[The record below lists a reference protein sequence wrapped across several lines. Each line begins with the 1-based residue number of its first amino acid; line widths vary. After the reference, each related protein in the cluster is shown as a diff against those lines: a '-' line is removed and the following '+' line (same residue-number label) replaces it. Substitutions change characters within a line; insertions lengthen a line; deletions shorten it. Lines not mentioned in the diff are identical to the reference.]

1 MIPTASW
8 SGGEELLLRRAV
20 FFGVDRT
27 SRMGHDG
34 MRLVWERMKDME
46 HWKEQLDG
54 WYEEQVEVRHR
65 LHGRPELPYEE
76 RETTRFLKETL
87 TAWGIRVEELP
98 GLETGVSAVIEG
110 AHPGPMLVLR
120 EDIDALPIQENT
132 GLEFAS
138 RQDGVSHA
146 CGHDIH
152 TTALLY
158 AARSLLGQRDK
169 LHGSVKLI
177 FQCAEEVGSG
187 AYKMLE
193 AGALQNCQP
202 QAVVGFHCAPLLELG
217 KIGVRR
223 GPSNASFDI
232 FTWTI
237 TGQGGHGAYPYRCVD
252 PVVVSAY
259 LITQLQTVVSRF
271 NCPLYP
277 AVLTVGEIH
286 GGTAPNIIPDQV
298 TMRGSMR
305 AFEPQQRQKML
316 EQIRRITQDCCSSL
330 GAQGEVKRDVGIPS
344 IISDPE
350 IADGVARAVEESL
363 GKEHLHWL
371 PEPSMGSDDFS
382 VWMEACNGRGVQ
394 FSVGTHDPACPN
406 SGLGIHVAENV
417 FPDAALKYAAPVLV
431 QFALDYLGK

>member
-1 MIPTASW
+1 
-8 SGGEELLLRRAV
+8 
-20 FFGVDRT
+20 
-27 SRMGHDG
+27 
-34 MRLVWERMKDME
+34 ME

-54 WYEEQVEVRHR
+54 WYEEQVETRHR

-138 RQDGVSHA
+138 RQAGVSHA

-193 AGALQNCQP
+193 AGALRNCQP

-406 SGLGIHVAENV
+406 SGLGIHVAENI

-431 QFALDYLGK
+431 QFALDYLEK

>member
-1 MIPTASW
+1 
-8 SGGEELLLRRAV
+8 
-20 FFGVDRT
+20 
-27 SRMGHDG
+27 
-34 MRLVWERMKDME
+34 ME
-46 HWKEQLDG
+46 NWKGWLEN
-54 WYEEQVEVRHR
+54 WYEEQVEVRHW
-65 LHGRPELPYEE
+65 LHRNPELPYEE
-76 RETTRFLKETL
+76 QETTRFLKEQL
-87 TAWGIRVEELP
+87 TAWGIQVEELP

-110 AHPGPMLVLR
+110 ARPGPMLVLR

-132 GLEFAS
+132 GLDFAS
-138 RQDGVSHA
+138 QRSGVCHA
-146 CGHDIH
+146 CGHDVH
-152 TTALLY
+152 TAALLY
-158 AARSLLGQRDK
+158 AARALNALRGE

-193 AGALQNCQP
+193 AGALRDCQP

-237 TGQGGHGAYPYRCVD
+237 TGRGGHGAYPQRCVD
-252 PVVVSAY
+252 PVVVSAH

-271 NCPLYP
+271 NNPTHP

-298 TMRGSMR
+298 TMRGAMR
-305 AFEPQQRQKML
+305 AFDEGLRQEML
-316 EQIRRITQDCCSSL
+316 NQIGQITRDCCAAL
-330 GAQGEVKRDVGIPS
+330 GAKGEVARDVGIPS

-363 GKEHLHWL
+363 GQEHLHWV

-382 VWMEACNGRGVQ
+382 VWMEPCGGRGVQ
-394 FSVGTHDPACPN
+394 FQVGTHDPACPN
-406 SGLGIHVAENV
+406 SGLGIHVAENI
-417 FPDAALKYAAPVLV
+417 FPDEALRYAAPVLV
-431 QFALDYLGK
+431 QFAVDYLGK

>member
-1 MIPTASW
+1 
-8 SGGEELLLRRAV
+8 
-20 FFGVDRT
+20 
-27 SRMGHDG
+27 
-34 MRLVWERMKDME
+34 ME
-46 HWKEQLDG
+46 NWKGWLED
-54 WYEEQVEVRHR
+54 WYEEQVEVRHM
-65 LHGRPELPYEE
+65 LHRNPELPYEE
-76 RETTRFLKETL
+76 RETTRFLKEQL
-87 TAWGIRVEELP
+87 TAWGIQVEELP

-132 GLEFAS
+132 GLDFAS
-138 RQDGVSHA
+138 QRPRVCHA
-146 CGHDIH
+146 CGHDVH
-152 TTALLY
+152 TAALLY
-158 AARSLLGQRDK
+158 AARALNALRGE

-193 AGALQNCQP
+193 AGALKGCQP
-202 QAVVGFHCAPLLELG
+202 RAVVGFHCAPLLELG

-237 TGQGGHGAYPYRCVD
+237 TGRGGHGAYPQRCVD
-252 PVVVSAY
+252 PVVVSAH

-271 NCPLYP
+271 NNPIHP

-298 TMRGSMR
+298 TMRGAMR
-305 AFEPQQRQKML
+305 AFDEGLRQEML
-316 EQIRRITQDCCSSL
+316 KQIGQITRDCCAAL
-330 GAQGEVKRDVGIPS
+330 GAKGEVARDVGIPS

-363 GKEHLHWL
+363 GQEHLHWV

-382 VWMEACNGRGVQ
+382 VWMEACGGRGVQ
-394 FSVGTHDPACPN
+394 FQVGTHDPACPN
-406 SGLGIHVAENV
+406 SGLGIHVAENI
-417 FPDAALKYAAPVLV
+417 FPDEALRYAAPVLV
-431 QFALDYLGK
+431 QFAVDYLGK

>member
-1 MIPTASW
+1 
-8 SGGEELLLRRAV
+8 
-20 FFGVDRT
+20 
-27 SRMGHDG
+27 
-34 MRLVWERMKDME
+34 ME
-46 HWKEQLDG
+46 NWKG
-54 WYEEQVEVRHR
+54 WLENWHEEQVEVRHR
-65 LHGRPELPYEE
+65 LHRNPELPYEE
-76 RETTRFLKETL
+76 RETTRFLKEQL

-132 GLEFAS
+132 GLDFAS
-138 RQDGVSHA
+138 QRPRVCHA
-146 CGHDIH
+146 CGHDVH
-152 TTALLY
+152 TAALLY
-158 AARSLLGQRDK
+158 AARALNALRGE

-193 AGALQNCQP
+193 AGALKDCQP

-237 TGQGGHGAYPYRCVD
+237 TGRGGHGAYPQRCVD
-252 PVVVSAY
+252 PVVVSAH

-271 NCPLYP
+271 NNPIHP

-298 TMRGSMR
+298 TMRGAMR
-305 AFEPQQRQKML
+305 AFDEGLRQEML
-316 EQIRRITQDCCSSL
+316 KQIGQITRDCCAAL
-330 GAQGEVKRDVGIPS
+330 GAKGEVARDVGIPS

-350 IADGVARAVEESL
+350 IADGVAQAVEESL
-363 GKEHLHWL
+363 GKEHLHWV
-371 PEPSMGSDDFS
+371 PEASMGSDDFS
-382 VWMEACNGRGVQ
+382 VWMEACGGRGVQ
-394 FSVGTHDPACPN
+394 FQVGTHDPACPN
-406 SGLGIHVAENV
+406 SGLGIHVAENI
-417 FPDAALKYAAPVLV
+417 FPDDALHYAAPVLV
-431 QFALDYLGK
+431 QFGVDYLGK

>member
-1 MIPTASW
+1 
-8 SGGEELLLRRAV
+8 
-20 FFGVDRT
+20 
-27 SRMGHDG
+27 
-34 MRLVWERMKDME
+34 ME
-46 HWKEQLDG
+46 NWKGWLEN

-65 LHGRPELPYEE
+65 LHRNPELPYEE
-76 RETTRFLKETL
+76 RETTRFLKEQL
-87 TAWGIRVEELP
+87 TAWGIQVEELP

-110 AHPGPMLVLR
+110 THPGPMLVLR

-132 GLEFAS
+132 GLDFAS
-138 RQDGVSHA
+138 QRPRVCHA
-146 CGHDIH
+146 CGHDVH
-152 TTALLY
+152 TAALLY
-158 AARSLLGQRDK
+158 AARALNALRGE

-193 AGALQNCQP
+193 AGALKDCQP

-237 TGQGGHGAYPYRCVD
+237 TGRGGHGAYPQRCVD
-252 PVVVSAY
+252 PVVVSAH

-271 NCPLYP
+271 NNPIHP

-298 TMRGSMR
+298 TMRGAMR
-305 AFEPQQRQKML
+305 AFDEGLRQEML
-316 EQIRRITQDCCSSL
+316 KQIGQITRDCCAAL
-330 GAQGEVKRDVGIPS
+330 GAKGEVARDVGIPS

-363 GKEHLHWL
+363 GQEHLHWV

-382 VWMEACNGRGVQ
+382 VWMEACGGRGVQ
-394 FSVGTHDPACPN
+394 FQVGTHDPACPN
-406 SGLGIHVAENV
+406 SGLGIHVAENI
-417 FPDAALKYAAPVLV
+417 FPDEALRYAAPVLV
-431 QFALDYLGK
+431 QFAVDYLGK

>member
-1 MIPTASW
+1 
-8 SGGEELLLRRAV
+8 
-20 FFGVDRT
+20 
-27 SRMGHDG
+27 
-34 MRLVWERMKDME
+34 ME
-46 HWKEQLDG
+46 NWKGWLEN

-65 LHGRPELPYEE
+65 LHRNPELPYEE
-76 RETTRFLKETL
+76 RETTRFLKEQL

-132 GLEFAS
+132 GLDFAS
-138 RQDGVSHA
+138 QKPGVCHA
-146 CGHDIH
+146 CGHDVH
-152 TTALLY
+152 TAALLY
-158 AARSLLGQRDK
+158 AARALNALQGE
-169 LHGSVKLI
+169 LYGSVKLI

-193 AGALQNCQP
+193 AGALKDCQP

-237 TGQGGHGAYPYRCVD
+237 TGRGGHGAYPQRCVD
-252 PVVVSAY
+252 PVVVSAH
-259 LITQLQTVVSRF
+259 LITQLQTVISRF
-271 NCPLYP
+271 NNPTHP

-298 TMRGSMR
+298 TMRGAMR
-305 AFEPQQRQKML
+305 AFDEGLRQEML
-316 EQIRRITQDCCSSL
+316 EQIGQITRDCCAAL
-330 GAQGEVKRDVGIPS
+330 GAKGEVTRDVGIPS

-350 IADGVARAVEESL
+350 IADGVVRAVEESL
-363 GKEHLHWL
+363 GQEHLHWV

-382 VWMEACNGRGVQ
+382 VWMEACGGRGVQ
-394 FSVGTHDPACPN
+394 FQVGTHDPACLN
-406 SGLGIHVAENV
+406 SGLGIHVAENI
-417 FPDAALKYAAPVLV
+417 FPDEALRYAAPVLV
-431 QFALDYLGK
+431 QFAVDYLGK

>member
-1 MIPTASW
+1 
-8 SGGEELLLRRAV
+8 
-20 FFGVDRT
+20 
-27 SRMGHDG
+27 
-34 MRLVWERMKDME
+34 ME
-46 HWKEQLDG
+46 NWKGWLED
-54 WYEEQVEVRHR
+54 WYEEQVEVRHM
-65 LHGRPELPYEE
+65 LHRNPELPYEE
-76 RETTRFLKETL
+76 RETTRFLKQQL
-87 TAWGIRVEELP
+87 KDWGIQVEDLP

-120 EDIDALPIQENT
+120 EDIDALPILENT
-132 GLEFAS
+132 GLDFAS
-138 RQDGVSHA
+138 KKPGVCHA
-146 CGHDIH
+146 CGHDVH
-152 TTALLY
+152 TAALLY
-158 AARSLLGQRDK
+158 AARALQQLREE

-193 AGALQNCQP
+193 AGALKDCQP

-237 TGQGGHGAYPYRCVD
+237 TGRGGHGAYPQRCVD
-252 PVVVSAY
+252 PVVVSAH

-271 NCPLYP
+271 NNPTHP

-298 TMRGSMR
+298 TMRGAMR
-305 AFEPQQRQKML
+305 AFDAGLRQEML
-316 EQIRRITQDCCSSL
+316 EQIRQITRDCCAAL
-330 GAQGEVKRDVGIPS
+330 GAKGEVSRDVGIPS

-363 GKEHLHWL
+363 GQEHLHWV
-371 PEPSMGSDDFS
+371 PEASMGSDDFS
-382 VWMEACNGRGVQ
+382 MWMEACGGRGVQ
-394 FSVGTHDPACPN
+394 FQVGTHDPACPN
-406 SGLGIHVAENV
+406 SGLGIHVAENI
-417 FPDAALKYAAPVLV
+417 FPDEALRYAVPVLV
-431 QFALDYLGK
+431 QFAVDYLKK

>member
-1 MIPTASW
+1 
-8 SGGEELLLRRAV
+8 
-20 FFGVDRT
+20 
-27 SRMGHDG
+27 
-34 MRLVWERMKDME
+34 ME

-54 WYEEQVEVRHR
+54 WYEEQVETRHR
-65 LHGRPELPYEE
+65 LHGSPELPYEE
-76 RETTRFLKETL
+76 RETTRFVKETL

-316 EQIRRITQDCCSSL
+316 EQIRRITQDCCSAL

-363 GKEHLHWL
+363 GKEHLYWL

-431 QFALDYLGK
+431 QFALDYLGKK

>member
-1 MIPTASW
+1 MENW
-8 SGGEELLLRRAV
+8 KGWLE
-20 FFGVDRT
+20 
-27 SRMGHDG
+27 
-34 MRLVWERMKDME
+34 VWYK
-46 HWKEQLDG
+46 
-54 WYEEQVEVRHR
+54 EQVEVRHM
-65 LHGRPELPYEE
+65 LHRNPELPYEE
-76 RETTRFLKETL
+76 RETTRFLKQQL
-87 TAWGIRVEELP
+87 KDWGIQVEELP

-120 EDIDALPIQENT
+120 EDIDALPILENT
-132 GLEFAS
+132 GLDFAS
-138 RQDGVSHA
+138 QKSGVCHA
-146 CGHDIH
+146 CGHDVH
-152 TTALLY
+152 TAALLY
-158 AARSLLGQRDK
+158 AARALQQLREE

-193 AGALQNCQP
+193 AGALKDCQP

-237 TGQGGHGAYPYRCVD
+237 TGRGGHGAYPQRCVD
-252 PVVVSAY
+252 PVVVSAH

-271 NCPLYP
+271 NNPTHP

-298 TMRGSMR
+298 TMRGAMR
-305 AFEPQQRQKML
+305 AFDEGLRQEML
-316 EQIRRITQDCCSSL
+316 EQIRQITQDCCAAL
-330 GAQGEVKRDVGIPS
+330 GAKGEVSRDVGIPP

-363 GKEHLHWL
+363 GQEHLHWV
-371 PEPSMGSDDFS
+371 PEASMGSDDFS
-382 VWMEACNGRGVQ
+382 VWMEACGGWGVQ
-394 FSVGTHDPACPN
+394 FQVGTHDPACPN
-406 SGLGIHVAENV
+406 SGLGIHVAENI
-417 FPDAALKYAAPVLV
+417 FPDEALRYAAPVLV
-431 QFALDYLGK
+431 QFAVDYLKK

>member
-1 MIPTASW
+1 
-8 SGGEELLLRRAV
+8 
-20 FFGVDRT
+20 
-27 SRMGHDG
+27 
-34 MRLVWERMKDME
+34 ME
-46 HWKEQLDG
+46 NWKRWLED
-54 WYEEQVEVRHR
+54 WYEEQVEVRHM
-65 LHGRPELPYEE
+65 LHRNPELPYEE
-76 RETTRFLKETL
+76 RETTRFLRQQLKD
-87 TAWGIRVEELP
+87 WGIQVEDLP

-120 EDIDALPIQENT
+120 EDIDALPILENT
-132 GLEFAS
+132 GLDFVS
-138 RQDGVSHA
+138 QKSGVCHA
-146 CGHDIH
+146 CGHDVH
-152 TTALLY
+152 TAALLY
-158 AARSLLGQRDK
+158 AARALQQLREE

-193 AGALQNCQP
+193 AGALKDCQP

-237 TGQGGHGAYPYRCVD
+237 TGRGGHGAYPQRCVD
-252 PVVVSAY
+252 PVVVSAH

-271 NCPLYP
+271 NNPTHP

-298 TMRGSMR
+298 TMRGAMR
-305 AFEPQQRQKML
+305 AFDEELRQEML
-316 EQIRRITQDCCSSL
+316 GQIRQITRDCCAAL
-330 GAQGEVKRDVGIPS
+330 GAKGEVSRDVGIPS

-363 GKEHLHWL
+363 GQEHLHWV
-371 PEPSMGSDDFS
+371 PEASMGSDDFS
-382 VWMEACNGRGVQ
+382 VWMEACGGRGVQ
-394 FSVGTHDPACPN
+394 FQVGTHDPACPN
-406 SGLGIHVAENV
+406 SGLGIHVAENI
-417 FPDAALKYAAPVLV
+417 FPDEALRYAAPVLV
-431 QFALDYLGK
+431 QFAVDYLKK

>member
-1 MIPTASW
+1 
-8 SGGEELLLRRAV
+8 
-20 FFGVDRT
+20 
-27 SRMGHDG
+27 
-34 MRLVWERMKDME
+34 ME
-46 HWKEQLDG
+46 NWKGWLEN

-65 LHGRPELPYEE
+65 LHRNPELPYEE
-76 RETTRFLKETL
+76 RETTRFLKEQL
-87 TAWGIRVEELP
+87 TAWGIQVEELP

-132 GLEFAS
+132 GLDFAS
-138 RQDGVSHA
+138 QRPRVCHA
-146 CGHDIH
+146 CGHDVH
-152 TTALLY
+152 TAALLY
-158 AARSLLGQRDK
+158 AARALNALRGE
-169 LHGSVKLI
+169 LHGSVKLV

-193 AGALQNCQP
+193 AGALKDCQP

-237 TGQGGHGAYPYRCVD
+237 TGRGGHGAYPQRCVD
-252 PVVVSAY
+252 PVVVSAH

-271 NCPLYP
+271 NNPIHP

-298 TMRGSMR
+298 TMRGAMR
-305 AFEPQQRQKML
+305 AFDEGLRQEML
-316 EQIRRITQDCCSSL
+316 KQIGQITRDCCAAL
-330 GAQGEVKRDVGIPS
+330 GAKGEVARDVGIPS

-363 GKEHLHWL
+363 GQENLHWV

-382 VWMEACNGRGVQ
+382 VWMEACGGRGVQ
-394 FSVGTHDPACPN
+394 FQVGTHDPACPN
-406 SGLGIHVAENV
+406 SGLGIHVAENI
-417 FPDAALKYAAPVLV
+417 FPDEALHYAAPVLV
-431 QFALDYLGK
+431 QFTVDYLGK

>member
-1 MIPTASW
+1 
-8 SGGEELLLRRAV
+8 
-20 FFGVDRT
+20 
-27 SRMGHDG
+27 
-34 MRLVWERMKDME
+34 ME
-46 HWKEQLDG
+46 NWKGWLED
-54 WYEEQVEVRHR
+54 WYEEQVEVRHM
-65 LHGRPELPYEE
+65 LHRNPELPYEE
-76 RETTRFLKETL
+76 RETTRFLKQQL
-87 TAWGIRVEELP
+87 KDWGIQVEDLP

-120 EDIDALPIQENT
+120 EDIDALPILENT
-132 GLEFAS
+132 GLDFAS
-138 RQDGVSHA
+138 QKPGVCHA
-146 CGHDIH
+146 CGHDVH
-152 TTALLY
+152 TAALLY
-158 AARSLLGQRDK
+158 AARALQQLREE

-193 AGALQNCQP
+193 AGALKDCHP

-237 TGQGGHGAYPYRCVD
+237 TGRGGHGAYPQRCVD
-252 PVVVSAY
+252 PVVVSAH

-271 NCPLYP
+271 NNPTHP

-298 TMRGSMR
+298 TMRGAMR
-305 AFEPQQRQKML
+305 AFDEKLRQEML
-316 EQIRRITQDCCSSL
+316 EQIRQITRDCCAAL
-330 GAQGEVKRDVGIPS
+330 GAKGEVSRDVGIPS

-363 GKEHLHWL
+363 GQEHLHWV
-371 PEPSMGSDDFS
+371 PEASMGSDDFS
-382 VWMEACNGRGVQ
+382 VWMEACGGRGVQ
-394 FSVGTHDPACPN
+394 FQVGTHDPACPN
-406 SGLGIHVAENV
+406 SGLGIHVAENI
-417 FPDAALKYAAPVLV
+417 FPDEALRYAVPVLV
-431 QFALDYLGK
+431 RLAVDYLKK

>member
-1 MIPTASW
+1 
-8 SGGEELLLRRAV
+8 
-20 FFGVDRT
+20 
-27 SRMGHDG
+27 
-34 MRLVWERMKDME
+34 ME
-46 HWKEQLDG
+46 NWKGWLEN
-54 WYEEQVEVRHR
+54 WYEEQVEARHR
-65 LHGRPELPYEE
+65 LHRNPELPYEE
-76 RETTRFLKETL
+76 RETTRFLKEQL
-87 TAWGIRVEELP
+87 TAWGIQVEELP

-132 GLEFAS
+132 GLDFAS
-138 RQDGVSHA
+138 QKPGVCHA
-146 CGHDIH
+146 CGHDVH
-152 TTALLY
+152 TAALLY
-158 AARSLLGQRDK
+158 AARALNGLRGE

-193 AGALQNCQP
+193 AGALKDCSP

-237 TGQGGHGAYPYRCVD
+237 TGRGGHGAYPQRCVD
-252 PVVVSAY
+252 PVVVSAH

-271 NCPLYP
+271 NNPIHP

-298 TMRGSMR
+298 TMRGAMR
-305 AFEPQQRQKML
+305 AFDEGLRREML
-316 EQIRRITQDCCSSL
+316 KQIGQITRDCCAAL
-330 GAQGEVKRDVGIPS
+330 GAKGEVTRDVGIPS

-363 GKEHLHWL
+363 GQEHLHWV

-382 VWMEACNGRGVQ
+382 VWMEACGGRGVQ
-394 FSVGTHDPACPN
+394 FQVGTHDPACPN
-406 SGLGIHVAENV
+406 SGLGIHVAENI
-417 FPDAALKYAAPVLV
+417 FPDEALRYAAPVLV
-431 QFALDYLGK
+431 QFAVDYLKQ

>member
-1 MIPTASW
+1 
-8 SGGEELLLRRAV
+8 
-20 FFGVDRT
+20 
-27 SRMGHDG
+27 
-34 MRLVWERMKDME
+34 ME
-46 HWKEQLDG
+46 NWKGWLEN

-65 LHGRPELPYEE
+65 LHRNPELPYEE
-76 RETTRFLKETL
+76 RKTTRFLKEQL
-87 TAWGIRVEELP
+87 TAWGIQVEELP

-132 GLEFAS
+132 GLDFAS
-138 RQDGVSHA
+138 QRSGVCHA
-146 CGHDIH
+146 CGHDVH
-152 TTALLY
+152 TAALLY
-158 AARSLLGQRDK
+158 AARALNALRGE

-193 AGALQNCQP
+193 AGALRDFQP

-237 TGQGGHGAYPYRCVD
+237 TGRGGHGAYPQRCVD
-252 PVVVSAY
+252 PVVVSAH

-271 NCPLYP
+271 NNPIHP

-298 TMRGSMR
+298 TMRGAMR
-305 AFEPQQRQKML
+305 AFDEGLRQEML
-316 EQIRRITQDCCSSL
+316 NQIRQITRDCCAAL
-330 GAQGEVKRDVGIPS
+330 GAKGEVSRDVGIPS

-363 GKEHLHWL
+363 GQEHLYWV

-382 VWMEACNGRGVQ
+382 VWMEACGGRGVQ
-394 FSVGTHDPACPN
+394 FQVGTHDPACPN
-406 SGLGIHVAENV
+406 SGLGIHVAENI
-417 FPDAALKYAAPVLV
+417 FPDEALRYAAPVLV
-431 QFALDYLGK
+431 QFAVDYLGK

>member
-1 MIPTASW
+1 
-8 SGGEELLLRRAV
+8 
-20 FFGVDRT
+20 
-27 SRMGHDG
+27 
-34 MRLVWERMKDME
+34 ME
-46 HWKEQLDG
+46 NWKGWLED
-54 WYEEQVEVRHR
+54 WYEEQVEVRHM
-65 LHGRPELPYEE
+65 LHRNPELPYEE
-76 RETTRFLKETL
+76 RETTRFLKQQL
-87 TAWGIRVEELP
+87 KDWGIQVEELP

-120 EDIDALPIQENT
+120 EDIDALPILENT
-132 GLEFAS
+132 GLDFAS
-138 RQDGVSHA
+138 QKPGVCHA
-146 CGHDIH
+146 CGHDVH
-152 TTALLY
+152 TAALLY
-158 AARSLLGQRDK
+158 AARALQQLREE

-193 AGALQNCQP
+193 AGALKDCQP

-237 TGQGGHGAYPYRCVD
+237 TGRGGHGAYPQRCVD
-252 PVVVSAY
+252 PVVVSAH

-271 NCPLYP
+271 NNPTHP

-298 TMRGSMR
+298 TMRGAMR
-305 AFEPQQRQKML
+305 AFDEGLRQEML
-316 EQIRRITQDCCSSL
+316 EQIRQITRDCCAAL
-330 GAQGEVKRDVGIPS
+330 GAKGEVSRDVGIPS

-363 GKEHLHWL
+363 GQEHLHWV
-371 PEPSMGSDDFS
+371 PEASMGSDDFS
-382 VWMEACNGRGVQ
+382 VWMEACGGRGVQ
-394 FSVGTHDPACPN
+394 FQVGTHDPACPN
-406 SGLGIHVAENV
+406 SGLGIHVAENI
-417 FPDAALKYAAPVLV
+417 FPDEALRYAVTVLV
-431 QFALDYLGK
+431 QFAVDYLKK

>member
-1 MIPTASW
+1 
-8 SGGEELLLRRAV
+8 
-20 FFGVDRT
+20 
-27 SRMGHDG
+27 
-34 MRLVWERMKDME
+34 ME
-46 HWKEQLDG
+46 NWKGWLED
-54 WYEEQVEVRHR
+54 WYEEQVEVRHM
-65 LHGRPELPYEE
+65 LHRNPELPYEE
-76 RETTRFLKETL
+76 RETTRFLKQQMKK
-87 TAWGIRVEELP
+87 WGIRVEELP

-120 EDIDALPIQENT
+120 EDIDALPILENT
-132 GLEFAS
+132 GLDFAS
-138 RQDGVSHA
+138 QKPGVCHA
-146 CGHDIH
+146 CGHDVH
-152 TTALLY
+152 TAALLY
-158 AARSLLGQRDK
+158 AARALQQLREE

-193 AGALQNCQP
+193 AGALKDCQP

-237 TGQGGHGAYPYRCVD
+237 TGRGGHGAYPQRCVD
-252 PVVVSAY
+252 PVVVSAH

-271 NCPLYP
+271 NNPTHP

-298 TMRGSMR
+298 TMRGAMR
-305 AFEPQQRQKML
+305 AFDEKLRQEML
-316 EQIRRITQDCCSSL
+316 EQIRQITRDCCAAL
-330 GAQGEVKRDVGIPS
+330 GAKGEVSRDVGIPS

-363 GKEHLHWL
+363 GQEYLHWV
-371 PEPSMGSDDFS
+371 PEASMGSDDFS
-382 VWMEACNGRGVQ
+382 VWMEACGGRGVQ
-394 FSVGTHDPACPN
+394 FQVGTHDPACPN
-406 SGLGIHVAENV
+406 SGLGIHVAENI
-417 FPDAALKYAAPVLV
+417 FPDEALRYAAPVLV
-431 QFALDYLGK
+431 QFAVDYLKK

>member
-1 MIPTASW
+1 
-8 SGGEELLLRRAV
+8 
-20 FFGVDRT
+20 
-27 SRMGHDG
+27 
-34 MRLVWERMKDME
+34 ME
-46 HWKEQLDG
+46 NWKG
-54 WYEEQVEVRHR
+54 WLADWYNEQVEVRHM
-65 LHGRPELPYEE
+65 LHRNPELPYEE
-76 RETTRFLKETL
+76 RETTRFLKQQL

-120 EDIDALPIQENT
+120 EDIDALPILENT
-132 GLEFAS
+132 GLDFAS
-138 RQDGVSHA
+138 QKPGVCHA
-146 CGHDIH
+146 CGHDVH
-152 TTALLY
+152 TAALLY
-158 AARSLLGQRDK
+158 AARALQQLREE

-193 AGALQNCQP
+193 AGALKDCQP

-223 GPSNASFDI
+223 GASNASFDI

-237 TGQGGHGAYPYRCVD
+237 TGRGGHGAYPQRCVD
-252 PVVVSAY
+252 PVVVSAH

-271 NCPLYP
+271 NNPTHP

-298 TMRGSMR
+298 TMRGAMR
-305 AFEPQQRQKML
+305 AFDEGLRQEML
-316 EQIRRITQDCCSSL
+316 EQIRQITRDCCAAL
-330 GAQGEVKRDVGIPS
+330 GAKGEVSRDVGIPS

-363 GKEHLHWL
+363 GQEHLHWV
-371 PEPSMGSDDFS
+371 PEASMGSDDFS
-382 VWMEACNGRGVQ
+382 VWMEACGGRGVQ
-394 FSVGTHDPACPN
+394 FQVGTHDPACPN
-406 SGLGIHVAENV
+406 SGLGIHVAENI
-417 FPDAALKYAAPVLV
+417 FPDEALRYAAPVLV
-431 QFALDYLGK
+431 QFAVDYLKK

>member
-1 MIPTASW
+1 
-8 SGGEELLLRRAV
+8 
-20 FFGVDRT
+20 
-27 SRMGHDG
+27 
-34 MRLVWERMKDME
+34 ME
-46 HWKEQLDG
+46 NWKGWLEN

-65 LHGRPELPYEE
+65 LHRNPELPYEE
-76 RETTRFLKETL
+76 RETTRFLKEQL
-87 TAWGIRVEELP
+87 TAWGIQVEELP

-110 AHPGPMLVLR
+110 AHPGPMLILR

-132 GLEFAS
+132 GLDFAS
-138 RQDGVSHA
+138 QRSGVCHA
-146 CGHDIH
+146 CGHDVH
-152 TTALLY
+152 TAALLY
-158 AARSLLGQRDK
+158 AARALNALRGE

-193 AGALQNCQP
+193 AGALKDCQP

-237 TGQGGHGAYPYRCVD
+237 TGRGGHGAYPQRCVD
-252 PVVVSAY
+252 PVVVSAH

-271 NCPLYP
+271 NNPIHP

-298 TMRGSMR
+298 TMRGAMR
-305 AFEPQQRQKML
+305 AFDEGLRQEML
-316 EQIRRITQDCCSSL
+316 KQIGQITRDCCAAL
-330 GAQGEVKRDVGIPS
+330 GAKGEVTRDVGIPS

-350 IADGVARAVEESL
+350 IADRVARAVEESL
-363 GKEHLHWL
+363 GQEHLHWV

-382 VWMEACNGRGVQ
+382 VWMEACGGRGVQ
-394 FSVGTHDPACPN
+394 FQVGTHDPACPN
-406 SGLGIHVAENV
+406 SGLGIHVAENI
-417 FPDAALKYAAPVLV
+417 FPDEALRYAAPVLV
-431 QFALDYLGK
+431 QFAVDYLGK

>member
-1 MIPTASW
+1 
-8 SGGEELLLRRAV
+8 
-20 FFGVDRT
+20 
-27 SRMGHDG
+27 
-34 MRLVWERMKDME
+34 ME

-54 WYEEQVEVRHR
+54 WYEEQVETRHR
-65 LHGRPELPYEE
+65 LHGSPELPYEE

-193 AGALQNCQP
+193 AGALRNCQP

-316 EQIRRITQDCCSSL
+316 EQIRRITQDCCSAL

-363 GKEHLHWL
+363 GKEHLYWL

-406 SGLGIHVAENV
+406 SGLGIHVAENI
-417 FPDAALKYAAPVLV
+417 FPDEALKYAAPVLV
-431 QFALDYLGK
+431 QFTLDDLGEK

>member
-1 MIPTASW
+1 
-8 SGGEELLLRRAV
+8 
-20 FFGVDRT
+20 
-27 SRMGHDG
+27 
-34 MRLVWERMKDME
+34 ME
-46 HWKEQLDG
+46 NWKGWLEN

-65 LHGRPELPYEE
+65 LHRNPELPYEE
-76 RETTRFLKETL
+76 RETTRFLKEQL
-87 TAWGIRVEELP
+87 TAWGIQVEELP

-132 GLEFAS
+132 GLDFAS
-138 RQDGVSHA
+138 QKPGVCHA
-146 CGHDIH
+146 CGHDVH
-152 TTALLY
+152 TAALLY
-158 AARSLLGQRDK
+158 AARALNGLRGE

-193 AGALQNCQP
+193 AGALKGCHP

-237 TGQGGHGAYPYRCVD
+237 TGRGGHGAYPQRCVD
-252 PVVVSAY
+252 PVVVSAH

-271 NCPLYP
+271 NNPTHP

-298 TMRGSMR
+298 TMRGAMR
-305 AFEPQQRQKML
+305 AFDEGLRQEML
-316 EQIRRITQDCCSSL
+316 EQIRQITRDCCAAL
-330 GAQGEVKRDVGIPS
+330 GAKGEVTRDVGIPS

-363 GKEHLHWL
+363 GQEHLHWV

-382 VWMEACNGRGVQ
+382 VWMEACGGRGVQ
-394 FSVGTHDPACPN
+394 FQVGTHDPACPN
-406 SGLGIHVAENV
+406 SGLGIHVAENI
-417 FPDAALKYAAPVLV
+417 FPDEALRYAAPVLV
-431 QFALDYLGK
+431 QFAMDYLGK

>member
-1 MIPTASW
+1 
-8 SGGEELLLRRAV
+8 
-20 FFGVDRT
+20 
-27 SRMGHDG
+27 
-34 MRLVWERMKDME
+34 ME
-46 HWKEQLDG
+46 NWKGWLEN

-65 LHGRPELPYEE
+65 LHRNPELPYEE
-76 RETTRFLKETL
+76 RETTRFLKEQL
-87 TAWGIRVEELP
+87 TAWGIQVEELP

-110 AHPGPMLVLR
+110 THPGPMLVLR

-132 GLEFAS
+132 GLDFAS
-138 RQDGVSHA
+138 QRPRVCHA
-146 CGHDIH
+146 CGHDVH
-152 TTALLY
+152 TAALLY
-158 AARSLLGQRDK
+158 AARALNALRGE

-193 AGALQNCQP
+193 AGALKDCQP

-237 TGQGGHGAYPYRCVD
+237 TGRGGHGAYPQRCVD
-252 PVVVSAY
+252 PVVVSAH

-271 NCPLYP
+271 NNPTHP

-298 TMRGSMR
+298 TMRGAMR
-305 AFEPQQRQKML
+305 AFDEGLRQEML
-316 EQIRRITQDCCSSL
+316 KQIGQITRDCCAAL
-330 GAQGEVKRDVGIPS
+330 GAKGEVTRDVGIPS

-363 GKEHLHWL
+363 GQENLHWV

-382 VWMEACNGRGVQ
+382 VWMEACGGRGVQ
-394 FSVGTHDPACPN
+394 FQVGTHDPACPN
-406 SGLGIHVAENV
+406 SGLGIHVAENI
-417 FPDAALKYAAPVLV
+417 FPDEALRYAALVLV
-431 QFALDYLGK
+431 QFAVDYLGK

>member
-1 MIPTASW
+1 
-8 SGGEELLLRRAV
+8 
-20 FFGVDRT
+20 
-27 SRMGHDG
+27 
-34 MRLVWERMKDME
+34 ME
-46 HWKEQLDG
+46 DWKG
-54 WYEEQVEVRHR
+54 WLEDWHEEQVEVRHR
-65 LHGRPELPYEE
+65 LHQNPELPYEE
-76 RETTRFLKETL
+76 RETTRFLKEQL
-87 TAWGIRVEELP
+87 AAWGIRVEELP

-132 GLEFAS
+132 GLDFAS
-138 RQDGVSHA
+138 QTPGVCHA
-146 CGHDIH
+146 CGHDVH
-152 TTALLY
+152 TAALLY
-158 AARSLLGQRDK
+158 AARALHALREE

-193 AGALQNCQP
+193 AGALKDCQP

-237 TGQGGHGAYPYRCVD
+237 TGRGGHGAYPQRCVD
-252 PVVVSAY
+252 PVVVSAH
-259 LITQLQTVVSRF
+259 LITQLQTVISRF
-271 NCPLYP
+271 NNPTHP

-298 TMRGSMR
+298 TMRGAMR
-305 AFEPQQRQKML
+305 AFDEGLRREML
-316 EQIRRITQDCCSSL
+316 DQIRQITRDCCAAL
-330 GAQGEVKRDVGIPS
+330 GAKGEVSRDVGIPS

-363 GKEHLHWL
+363 GKEHLHWV
-371 PEPSMGSDDFS
+371 PEASMGSDDFS
-382 VWMEACNGRGVQ
+382 VWMEACGGRGVQ
-394 FSVGTHDPACPN
+394 FQVGTHDPACPN
-406 SGLGIHVAENV
+406 SGLGIHVAENI
-417 FPDAALKYAAPVLV
+417 FPDEALRYAAPVLV
-431 QFALDYLGK
+431 QFAVDYLGK

>member
-1 MIPTASW
+1 
-8 SGGEELLLRRAV
+8 
-20 FFGVDRT
+20 
-27 SRMGHDG
+27 
-34 MRLVWERMKDME
+34 ME

-54 WYEEQVEVRHR
+54 WYEEQVEVRRRFHQQ
-65 LHGRPELPYEE
+65 PELPYEE
-76 RETTRFLKETL
+76 RETTRFVKETL
-87 TAWGIRVEELP
+87 TAWGIKVEELP

-120 EDIDALPIQENT
+120 EDMDALPIQENT

-138 RQDGVSHA
+138 QRPGVSHA

-152 TTALLY
+152 TTALLF
-158 AARSLLGQRDK
+158 AARSLLGQRDQ

-202 QAVVGFHCAPLLELG
+202 QAVVGFHCAPLLEMG

-316 EQIRRITQDCCSSL
+316 EQIRQITQDCCSSL

-363 GKEHLHWL
+363 GKEHLYWL

-406 SGLGIHVAENV
+406 SGLGIHVAENI

-431 QFALDYLGK
+431 QFALDYLSGQN

>member
-1 MIPTASW
+1 
-8 SGGEELLLRRAV
+8 
-20 FFGVDRT
+20 
-27 SRMGHDG
+27 
-34 MRLVWERMKDME
+34 ME
-46 HWKEQLDG
+46 NWKGWLEN
-54 WYEEQVEVRHR
+54 WYEEQVEVRHW
-65 LHGRPELPYEE
+65 LHRNPELPYEE
-76 RETTRFLKETL
+76 QETTRFLKEQL
-87 TAWGIRVEELP
+87 TAWGIQVEELP

-110 AHPGPMLVLR
+110 ARPGPMLVLR

-132 GLEFAS
+132 GLDFAS
-138 RQDGVSHA
+138 QRSGVCHA
-146 CGHDIH
+146 CGHDVH
-152 TTALLY
+152 TAALLY
-158 AARSLLGQRDK
+158 AARALNALRGE

-193 AGALQNCQP
+193 AGALKDCQP

-237 TGQGGHGAYPYRCVD
+237 TGRGGHGAYPQRCVD
-252 PVVVSAY
+252 PVVVSAH

-271 NCPLYP
+271 NNPTHP

-298 TMRGSMR
+298 TMRGAMR
-305 AFEPQQRQKML
+305 AFDEGLRQEML
-316 EQIRRITQDCCSSL
+316 KQIGQITRDCCAAL
-330 GAQGEVKRDVGIPS
+330 GAKGEVTRDVGIPS

-363 GKEHLHWL
+363 GQEHLHWV

-382 VWMEACNGRGVQ
+382 VWMEPCGGRGVQ
-394 FSVGTHDPACPN
+394 FQVGTHDPACPN
-406 SGLGIHVAENV
+406 SGLGIHVAENI
-417 FPDAALKYAAPVLV
+417 FPDEALRYAAPVLV
-431 QFALDYLGK
+431 QFAVDYLGK

>member
-1 MIPTASW
+1 
-8 SGGEELLLRRAV
+8 
-20 FFGVDRT
+20 
-27 SRMGHDG
+27 
-34 MRLVWERMKDME
+34 ME
-46 HWKEQLDG
+46 NWKGWLEN

-65 LHGRPELPYEE
+65 LHRNPELPYEE
-76 RETTRFLKETL
+76 RETTRFLKEQL
-87 TAWGIRVEELP
+87 TAWGIQVEELP

-110 AHPGPMLVLR
+110 THPGPMLVLR

-132 GLEFAS
+132 GLDFAS
-138 RQDGVSHA
+138 QRSGVCHA
-146 CGHDIH
+146 CGHDVH
-152 TTALLY
+152 TAALLY
-158 AARSLLGQRDK
+158 AARALNALRGE

-193 AGALQNCQP
+193 AGALKDCQP

-237 TGQGGHGAYPYRCVD
+237 TGRGGHGAYPQRCVD
-252 PVVVSAY
+252 PVVVSAH

-271 NCPLYP
+271 NNPIHP

-298 TMRGSMR
+298 TMRGAMR
-305 AFEPQQRQKML
+305 AFDEGLRQEML
-316 EQIRRITQDCCSSL
+316 NQIRQITRDCCAAL
-330 GAQGEVKRDVGIPS
+330 GAKGEVTWDVGIPS
-344 IISDPE
+344 IIIDPE
-350 IADGVARAVEESL
+350 IADGVDRAVEESL
-363 GKEHLHWL
+363 GQEHLHWV

-382 VWMEACNGRGVQ
+382 VWMEACGGRGVQ
-394 FSVGTHDPACPN
+394 FQVGTHDPACPN
-406 SGLGIHVAENV
+406 SGLGIHVAENI
-417 FPDAALKYAAPVLV
+417 FPDEALHYAAPVLV
-431 QFALDYLGK
+431 QFAVDYLKK

>member
-1 MIPTASW
+1 
-8 SGGEELLLRRAV
+8 
-20 FFGVDRT
+20 
-27 SRMGHDG
+27 
-34 MRLVWERMKDME
+34 ME
-46 HWKEQLDG
+46 NWKGWLEN

-65 LHGRPELPYEE
+65 LHRNPELPYEE
-76 RETTRFLKETL
+76 RETTRFLKEQL
-87 TAWGIRVEELP
+87 TAWGIQVEELP

-110 AHPGPMLVLR
+110 THPGPMLVLR

-132 GLEFAS
+132 GLDFAS
-138 RQDGVSHA
+138 RRPGVCHA
-146 CGHDIH
+146 CGHDVH
-152 TTALLY
+152 TAALLY
-158 AARSLLGQRDK
+158 AARALHGLWEE

-193 AGALQNCQP
+193 AGALKDCQP

-237 TGQGGHGAYPYRCVD
+237 TGRGGHGAYPQRCVD
-252 PVVVSAY
+252 PVVVSAH

-271 NCPLYP
+271 NNPTHP

-298 TMRGSMR
+298 TMRGAMR
-305 AFEPQQRQKML
+305 AFDEGLRQEML
-316 EQIRRITQDCCSSL
+316 EQIGQITRDCCAAL
-330 GAQGEVKRDVGIPS
+330 GAKGEVKRDVGIPS

-363 GKEHLHWL
+363 GQEHLHWV
-371 PEPSMGSDDFS
+371 PEASMGSDDFS
-382 VWMEACNGRGVQ
+382 VWMEACGGRGVQ
-394 FSVGTHDPACPN
+394 FQVGTHDPACPN
-406 SGLGIHVAENV
+406 SGLGIHVAENI
-417 FPDAALKYAAPVLV
+417 FPDDALHYAAPVLV
-431 QFALDYLGK
+431 QFAVDYLGK